1 MFPHAGAKSRGFRL
15 IPYSLLFSCSAPID
29 EDLYA
34 IASLHLPPSSPL
46 LPLPLTPA
54 ILLPSTHRQRPPM
67 SPARRVARSY
77 AIIRTTMPGTGSVG
91 PYLAYLARPKRQLKP
106 ALLNLR
112 GNSNT
117 GSMTRTAP
125 HCTSTNMRR
134 HAIDAIDAAPPHN
147 LPLISATYP
156 RPPLYPAASPKEKFY
171 LSTKKKTT
179 ETVHRKTVLRYHL
192 LCENHA

>member
-1 MFPHAGAKSRGFRL
+1 VQRPNRRRSLRHRL
-15 IPYSLLFSCSAPID
+15 S
-29 EDLYA
+29 
-34 IASLHLPPSSPL
+34 PPSPILPSP
-46 LPLPLTPA
+46 PLPLTPA
-54 ILLPSTHRQRPPM
+54 ILLPSTHRQRPAM

-117 GSMTRTAP
+117 AP
-125 HCTSTNMRR
+125 HCTLTNMRR
-134 HAIDAIDAAPPHN
+134 HAMDAIDAAPPPQPSTSH
-147 LPLISATYP
+147 LYLLLIPAL
-156 RPPLYPAASPKEKFY
+156 PLYPAASPKEKFY

-179 ETVHRKTVLRYHL
+179 ETVHRKTVLRYHS